1 MLKNAFAVEVF
12 PCATLWPLWLLAVR
26 RVKDETTEDTG
37 TQGIHRGNLPLESS
51 CERGE
56 CTILIFH
63 ARAT

>member
-1 MLKNAFAVEVF
+1 MLKNALAVEVF

-26 RVKDETTEDTG
+26 RVKGETTEDT
-37 TQGIHRGNLPLESS
+37 GIHRGNLPLDSS